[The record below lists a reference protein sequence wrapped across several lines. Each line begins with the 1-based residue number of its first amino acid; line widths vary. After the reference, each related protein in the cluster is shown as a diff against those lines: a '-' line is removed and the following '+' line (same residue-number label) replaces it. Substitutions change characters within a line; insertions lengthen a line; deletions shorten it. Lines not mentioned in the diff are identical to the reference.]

1 VWSFALAPNGLIR
14 CEPLVTLF
22 KFEKVQKDTGLTMKP
37 DSLEGEKFSTYEFTL
52 CLVAGLTLSEAL
64 LGWYLV
70 SQDYGRVSY
79 IRILLTTAVLIGLW
93 LQSHAARYFGA
104 IWLLVSVGVLIWM
117 LFAAHKVAFNFA
129 AVLVFLSGAL
139 SLIASYILLFSRKFR
154 SEFERLEKMQPDYKR
169 VLRRAL
175 IALVISVFVITIL
188 NDIQHLFFG

>member
-1 VWSFALAPNGLIR
+1 M
-14 CEPLVTLF
+14 E
-22 KFEKVQKDTGLTMKP
+22 TG
-37 DSLEGEKFSTYEFTL
+37 DSLQRENFSTYKFAL
-52 CLVAGLTLSEAL
+52 YLVAGLALSEVF

-93 LQSHAARYFGA
+93 LQSHAARYLGA
-104 IWLLVSVGVLIWM
+104 MWLLVSVGVLIWM

-139 SLIASYILLFSRKFR
+139 SLIASYILLFSKKFK
-154 SEFERLEKMQPDYKR
+154 SEFACLEKMQPDYKR

-175 IALVISVFVITIL
+175 IALVISVFVVAII
-188 NDIQHLFFG
+188 NDINHLFFR